1 MIAGE
6 PSAGY
11 DMKMH
16 RTVVFVFLFI
26 LLLAGISDSWYLYQS
41 AITDTALTCEIGG
54 VLDGCNIV
62 AQSPYSQL
70 LGIPLAL
77 YGVFFYA
84 LLFVLV
90 AIWALIPRKILWHGI
105 HLLALGGVAA
115 SAVFVG
121 IQLFLIKAIC
131 VYCLA
136 SAAIAVI
143 CWGLIYG
150 LRKRD
155 S

>member
-1 MIAGE
+1 MRNTAVII
-6 PSAGY
+6 S
-11 DMKMH
+11 
-16 RTVVFVFLFI
+16 LFI
-26 LLLAGISDSWYLYQS
+26 VLLAGLSDSWYLYRS

-77 YGVFFYA
+77 YGVFFFIVF
-84 LLFVLV
+84 FVLV
-90 AIWALIPRKILWHGI
+90 AIWTLFPRKLLWTGI
-105 HLLALGGVAA
+105 HLLAVGGVIA
-115 SAVFVG
+115 SAIFVG

-131 VYCLA
+131 VYCFA
-136 SAAIAVI
+136 SAALVLIS
-143 CWGLIYG
+143 WGLVYK
-150 LRKRD
+150 LRKLN